1 MFKFQLQCQNLTSNR
16 CLLFKNIHF
25 CYPADLL
32 SQYFCRTDIE
42 TVFKTS
48 KEYLNLMPLSKWT
61 DLTVRGKIL
70 ADIIDTI
77 ILLLLLKKLKA
88 TSFSTTAVFGK
99 TQSLMCFRNK
109 SGIVT
114 VETPNKQVKQ
124 YYSMLG
130 VKVPSHVKLPVFIDE
145 VMHPEM

>member
-1 MFKFQLQCQNLTSNR
+1 M
-16 CLLFKNIHF
+16 
-25 CYPADLL
+25 
-32 SQYFCRTDIE
+32 
-42 TVFKTS
+42 VFKTS
-48 KEYLNLMPLSKWT
+48 KEYLNLMPISKWT

-70 ADIIDTI
+70 ADIINTI
-77 ILLLLLKKLKA
+77 VLLLLRKKLKD

-99 TQSLMCFRNK
+99 TQSLMCFRNE

-130 VKVPSHVKLPVFIDE
+130 IKVPAHVKLPTFINE
-145 VMHPEM
+145 LMHPEM